1 MADKFSEFGIDIGL
15 SASGFDSVLAKFK
28 HLSTEGEK
36 IGKTTNEI
44 TKAMERLKTAM
55 EHALNVDSAKK
66 RLEQFT
72 TKDGDRKREL
82 AQEIANNTQR
92 LLNIQNAWERAKKGF
107 GDGGSVFGSL
117 EKAIKTTTGGWVQL
131 NTAIRPVKTMYR
143 WVDAVAQLNMQ
154 LRMLHYSSGMAI
166 ASLKSYGAA
175 ASLYGGSANT
185 VASYAQRHET
195 QLARARRG
203 LGLGH
208 FQEAAWQF
216 GFRFDANESPE
227 ARFRRAIAHIGT
239 LRKED
244 RLAFAQLE
252 APGRVNELM
261 GFGNR
266 KGGLEAYDALQKYS
280 QSLNE
285 LTDENGKIISLEL
298 SEKSE
303 QLAESQ
309 TRLNEQWRSIR
320 EQFAYHLMPVVQSL
334 TDKIV
339 GIMEWFNELDPKKKR
354 IAAELTG
361 LVGAVVGAIGALG
374 VFKLTFSK
382 LWGLLKYVFPFLKN
396 IGGGASGGVAGGAG
410 GGFAGGAGGAAGGLA
425 KSAGGAL
432 AAGIGSGVISAVGT
446 AGMGYLVYTIANDV
460 LMPWFAAWKAVN
472 MLHSY
477 DPKHKKEIVN
487 SMKAGGIDEREAS
500 HLLLAGLQKIQFRKQ
515 QFADHKALYKRIGEI
530 VDIAQRGESAQ
541 LARVTNNNISGDVKN
556 DNRTFNIEQH
566 FVSSGDVRKDAEDA
580 RDAMQERNMLDLSIN

>member
-82 AQEIANNTQR
+82 AQEIANNTQK

-117 EKAIKTTTGGWVQL
+117 EKAIKTLTGGWVQL
-131 NTAIRPVKTMYR
+131 NTAMRPVKMMYR
-143 WVDAVAQLNMQ
+143 WVDGVAKLNMQ

-185 VASYAQRHET
+185 VASYAQRHQT

-266 KGGLEAYDALQKYS
+266 KGGLAAYDALQKYS
-280 QSLNE
+280 QSLQE
-285 LTDENGKIISLEL
+285 LTDENGKIISTEL
-298 SEKSE
+298 SEQSE
-303 QLAESQ
+303 KLAESQ
-309 TRLNEQWRSIR
+309 TRLTEQWKSIKD
-320 EQFAYHLMPVVQSL
+320 QFALSLMPTVKKF
-334 TDKIV
+334 TDRIV
-339 GIMEWFNELDPKKKR
+339 GVMEWFNALDPVKKNALMR
-354 IAAELTG
+354 G
-361 LVGAVVGAIGALG
+361 MQLVMSFVALIGAMGALRL
-374 VFKLTFSK
+374 VFTKLAQLF
-382 LWGLLKYVFPFLKN
+382 KYSFFLK
-396 IGGGASGGVAGGAG
+396 GGAGGAARGAGGGFG
-410 GGFAGGAGGAAGGLA
+410 GGFAGGAARGGAGGGVAGLA
-425 KSAGGAL
+425 W
-432 AAGIGSGVISAVGT
+432 GVYQVT
-446 AGMGYLVYTIANDV
+446 NDV
-460 LMPWFAAWKAVN
+460 TKAIQLKIISDN
-472 MLHSY
+472 
-477 DPKHKKEIVN
+477 IVDVHQVLQAFYR
-487 SMKAGGIDEREAS
+487 SWQTISLARGGIKLPMTISENKYTSQKELELLMKSGERQRTSERYEEAA
-500 HLLLAGLQKIQFRKQ
+500 LKKIR
-515 QFADHKALYKRIGEI
+515 AVVASSRSM
-530 VDIAQRGESAQ
+530 GESGEMAQ